1 MESFSDFLKNK
12 GYKTL
17 SEAPGD
23 VDNSEVEDTTD
34 YDMPSFDETPGDEDV
49 ADTEDYDTV
58 EELEPEQEQP
68 NPAKE
73 NKGDIVQARSE
84 KELYDTLIADE
95 VEIEDFSK
103 FKNREEITVYYKD
116 RMFNIKLEHPENNV
130 YRVQVPEDIKLFDTN
145 SFTGSID
152 KIKKKLLSLGI
163 EYDEGDISDLRLTN
177 NFKAKYKDKSFI
189 IQAVLATPKTYKIHI
204 PVTIVKLENPKI

>member
-49 ADTEDYDTV
+49 ADTEDYDTA
-58 EELEPEQEQP
+58 EEPEQEQEQP

-204 PVTIVKLENPKI
+204 PVTIVKL

>member
-34 YDMPSFDETPGDEDV
+34 YEMPSFDETPGDEDV

-58 EELEPEQEQP
+58 EEPEQEQP

-103 FKNREEITVYYKD
+103 FKNRAEITVYYKD

-189 IQAVLATPKTYKIHI
+189 IQAALATPKTYKIHI
-204 PVTIVKLENPKI
+204 PVTIVKL

>member
-23 VDNSEVEDTTD
+23 VDNSEVEDTTN

-58 EELEPEQEQP
+58 EEPEPEQEQP

-204 PVTIVKLENPKI
+204 PVTIVKL

>member
-23 VDNSEVEDTTD
+23 VDNSEVEDTTN

-58 EELEPEQEQP
+58 EEPEQEQP

-145 SFTGSID
+145 SFTGSIE

-204 PVTIVKLENPKI
+204 PVTIVKL

>member
-23 VDNSEVEDTTD
+23 VDNSEVEDTTN

-49 ADTEDYDTV
+49 ADAEDYDTV
-58 EELEPEQEQP
+58 EEPEQEQP

-204 PVTIVKLENPKI
+204 PVTIVKL

>member
-204 PVTIVKLENPKI
+204 PVTIVKL

>member
-34 YDMPSFDETPGDEDV
+34 YEMPSFDETPGDEDV

-58 EELEPEQEQP
+58 EEPEQEQP

-177 NFKAKYKDKSFI
+177 SFKAKYKDKSFI

-204 PVTIVKLENPKI
+204 PVTIVKL

>member
-23 VDNSEVEDTTD
+23 EDNSEVEDTTD
-34 YDMPSFDETPGDEDV
+34 YEMPSFDETPGDEDV
-49 ADTEDYDTV
+49 ADTEDYDTT
-58 EELEPEQEQP
+58 EEPEQEQP

-189 IQAVLATPKTYKIHI
+189 IQAALATPKTYKIHI
-204 PVTIVKLENPKI
+204 PVTIVKL

>member
-34 YDMPSFDETPGDEDV
+34 YEMPSFEETPGDEDV
-49 ADTEDYDTV
+49 TDTEDYDTV
-58 EELEPEQEQP
+58 EEPEQEQP

-163 EYDEGDISDLRLTN
+163 EYDEGDIS
-177 NFKAKYKDKSFI
+177 S
-189 IQAVLATPKTYKIHI
+189 
-204 PVTIVKLENPKI
+204 

>member
-1 MESFSDFLKNK
+1 MKSFSDFLKNK

-34 YDMPSFDETPGDEDV
+34 YEMPSFDETPGDEDV
-49 ADTEDYDTV
+49 ADTEDYDTA
-58 EELEPEQEQP
+58 EEPEQEQP

-204 PVTIVKLENPKI
+204 PVTIVKL

>member
-34 YDMPSFDETPGDEDV
+34 YEMPSFDETPGDEDV

-58 EELEPEQEQP
+58 EEPEPEQEQP

-152 KIKKKLLSLGI
+152 RIKKKLLSLGI

-189 IQAVLATPKTYKIHI
+189 IQAALATPKTYKIHI
-204 PVTIVKLENPKI
+204 PVTIVKL

>member
-23 VDNSEVEDTTD
+23 ENNTEVEDTTD
-34 YDMPSFDETPGDEDV
+34 YDMPSFDETPGDETVTDSN
-49 ADTEDYDTV
+49 EYDTP
-58 EELEPEQEQP
+58 EEPEQEQP

-152 KIKKKLLSLGI
+152 RIKKKLLSLGI
-163 EYDEGDISDLRLTN
+163 EFDEGDISDLRLTN

-204 PVTIVKLENPKI
+204 PVTIVKL

>member
-23 VDNSEVEDTTD
+23 VDNSEVEDTTN

-58 EELEPEQEQP
+58 EEPEQEQP

-163 EYDEGDISDLRLTN
+163 EYDESDISDLRLTN

-189 IQAVLATPKTYKIHI
+189 IQAALATPKTYKIHI
-204 PVTIVKLENPKI
+204 PVTIVKL

>member
-23 VDNSEVEDTTD
+23 VDNSEVEDTTN

-58 EELEPEQEQP
+58 EEPEQEQP

-84 KELYDTLIADE
+84 KELYDTLMADE

-189 IQAVLATPKTYKIHI
+189 IQAALATPKTYKIHI
-204 PVTIVKLENPKI
+204 PVTIVKL

>member
-23 VDNSEVEDTTD
+23 VDNSEVGDTAD

-58 EELEPEQEQP
+58 EEPEQEQP

-189 IQAVLATPKTYKIHI
+189 IQAALATPKTYKIHI
-204 PVTIVKLENPKI
+204 PVTIVKL

>member
-23 VDNSEVEDTTD
+23 ENNSEVEDTED
-34 YDMPSFDETPGDEDV
+34 YEMPSYDETPGDEDV
-49 ADTEDYDTV
+49 TDTEDYDTP
-58 EELEPEQEQP
+58 EELEQEQP

-95 VEIEDFSK
+95 VEIEDFNK

-130 YRVQVPEDIKLFDTN
+130 YRVQVPEDIKLFDSN
-145 SFTGSID
+145 SYTGTID
-152 KIKKKLLSLGI
+152 RIKKKLLGLGI
-163 EYDEGDISDLRLTN
+163 EFDEGDISDLRLTN

-189 IQAVLATPKTYKIHI
+189 IQAILATPKTYKIHI
-204 PVTIVKLENPKI
+204 PVTIVKL

>member
-58 EELEPEQEQP
+58 EEPEPEQEQP

-152 KIKKKLLSLGI
+152 KIKKKLLILGI

-189 IQAVLATPKTYKIHI
+189 IQDALATPKTYKIHI
-204 PVTIVKLENPKI
+204 PVTIVKL

>member
-1 MESFSDFLKNK
+1 MESFSDFLNNK

-23 VDNSEVEDTTD
+23 VDNLEVEDTTD
-34 YDMPSFDETPGDEDV
+34 YDMPSFEETPGDEDV
-49 ADTEDYDTV
+49 TDTEDYDTV
-58 EELEPEQEQP
+58 EEPEQEQP

-204 PVTIVKLENPKI
+204 PVTIVKL

>member
-49 ADTEDYDTV
+49 TDTEDYDTQ
-58 EELEPEQEQP
+58 EPEQEQP

-152 KIKKKLLSLGI
+152 RIKKKLLSLGI

-189 IQAVLATPKTYKIHI
+189 IQAILATPKTYKIHI
-204 PVTIVKLENPKI
+204 PVTIVKL

>member
-23 VDNSEVEDTTD
+23 IDNSEVEDTTN

-58 EELEPEQEQP
+58 EEPESEQEQP

-204 PVTIVKLENPKI
+204 PVTIVKL

>member
-23 VDNSEVEDTTD
+23 VDNSEVEDTTN
-34 YDMPSFDETPGDEDV
+34 YDMPSFDETPGDEDI

-58 EELEPEQEQP
+58 EEPELEQEQP

-177 NFKAKYKDKSFI
+177 NFKAKYRDKSFI
-189 IQAVLATPKTYKIHI
+189 IQAVLATPKTYRIHI
-204 PVTIVKLENPKI
+204 PVTIVKL

>member
-23 VDNSEVEDTTD
+23 IDNSEVEDTTN

-58 EELEPEQEQP
+58 EEPEQEQP

-163 EYDEGDISDLRLTN
+163 EYDESDISDLRLTN

-189 IQAVLATPKTYKIHI
+189 IQAALATPKTYKIHI
-204 PVTIVKLENPKI
+204 PVTIVKL

>member
-23 VDNSEVEDTTD
+23 VDNSEVEDTTN

-58 EELEPEQEQP
+58 EEPEQEQP

-189 IQAVLATPKTYKIHI
+189 IQAVLATPKTYNIHI
-204 PVTIVKLENPKI
+204 PVTIVKL

>member
-23 VDNSEVEDTTD
+23 VDNSEVEDTTN

-58 EELEPEQEQP
+58 EEPEPEQEQP

-189 IQAVLATPKTYKIHI
+189 IQAALATPKTYKIHI
-204 PVTIVKLENPKI
+204 PVTIVKL

>member
-1 MESFSDFLKNK
+1 MESFSDLLKNK

-34 YDMPSFDETPGDEDV
+34 YEMPSFDETPGDEDV
-49 ADTEDYDTV
+49 ADTEDYNTV
-58 EELEPEQEQP
+58 EEPEQEQP

-204 PVTIVKLENPKI
+204 PVTIVKL

>member
-23 VDNSEVEDTTD
+23 VDNSEVEDTTN

-58 EELEPEQEQP
+58 EEPEQEQP

-95 VEIEDFSK
+95 IEIEDFSK

-189 IQAVLATPKTYKIHI
+189 IQAALATPKTYKIHI
-204 PVTIVKLENPKI
+204 PVTIVKL

>member
-23 VDNSEVEDTTD
+23 EDVVDSEVEDTTD
-34 YDMPSFDETPGDEDV
+34 YDMPSYDEAPGDEDV
-49 ADTEDYDTV
+49 VDDEDYDTP
-58 EELEPEQEQP
+58 EEPEQEQP

-152 KIKKKLLSLGI
+152 RIKKKLLSLGI

-204 PVTIVKLENPKI
+204 PVTIVKL

>member
-23 VDNSEVEDTTD
+23 VDNSEVEDTTN
-34 YDMPSFDETPGDEDV
+34 YDMPSFDETSGDGDV

-58 EELEPEQEQP
+58 EEPEQEQP
-68 NPAKE
+68 NSAKE

-189 IQAVLATPKTYKIHI
+189 IQAALATPKTYKIHI
-204 PVTIVKLENPKI
+204 PVTIVKL

>member
-58 EELEPEQEQP
+58 EEPEQEQP

-163 EYDEGDISDLRLTN
+163 EYDESDISDLRLTN

-189 IQAVLATPKTYKIHI
+189 IQAALATPKTYKIHI
-204 PVTIVKLENPKI
+204 PVTIVKL

>member
-58 EELEPEQEQP
+58 EEPEPEQEQP

-189 IQAVLATPKTYKIHI
+189 IQAALATPKTYKIHI
-204 PVTIVKLENPKI
+204 PVTIVKL

>member
-23 VDNSEVEDTTD
+23 
-34 YDMPSFDETPGDEDV
+34 EDV
-49 ADTEDYDTV
+49 TDTEDYDTP
-58 EELEPEQEQP
+58 EEPEQEQP

-152 KIKKKLLSLGI
+152 RIKKKLLSLGI

-204 PVTIVKLENPKI
+204 PVTIVKL

>member
-34 YDMPSFDETPGDEDV
+34 YEMPSFDETPGDEDV
-49 ADTEDYDTV
+49 VDTEDYDTV
-58 EELEPEQEQP
+58 EEPEQEQP

-189 IQAVLATPKTYKIHI
+189 IQAALATPKTYKIHI
-204 PVTIVKLENPKI
+204 PVTIVKL

>member
-34 YDMPSFDETPGDEDV
+34 YEMPSFDETPGDEDV

-58 EELEPEQEQP
+58 EEPEQEQP

-163 EYDEGDISDLRLTN
+163 EYDESDISDLRLTN

-204 PVTIVKLENPKI
+204 PVTIVKL

>member
-58 EELEPEQEQP
+58 EEPEQEQP

-103 FKNREEITVYYKD
+103 FNNREEITVYYKD
-116 RMFNIKLEHPENNV
+116 RMFNIKLEHPESNV

-189 IQAVLATPKTYKIHI
+189 IQAALATPKTYKIHI
-204 PVTIVKLENPKI
+204 PVTIVKL

>member
-23 VDNSEVEDTTD
+23 VDNSEVEDTTN
-34 YDMPSFDETPGDEDV
+34 YDMPSFDEVPGDEDV

-58 EELEPEQEQP
+58 EEPEQEQP

-189 IQAVLATPKTYKIHI
+189 IQAALATPKTYKIHI
-204 PVTIVKLENPKI
+204 PVTIVKL

>member
-34 YDMPSFDETPGDEDV
+34 YEMPSFDETPGDEDV
-49 ADTEDYDTV
+49 TDTEDYDTV
-58 EELEPEQEQP
+58 EEPEPEQEQP

-189 IQAVLATPKTYKIHI
+189 IQAALATPKTYKIHI
-204 PVTIVKLENPKI
+204 PVTIVKL

>member
-58 EELEPEQEQP
+58 EEPEPEQEQP

-204 PVTIVKLENPKI
+204 PVTIVKL

>member
-23 VDNSEVEDTTD
+23 VDNSEVEDTID
-34 YDMPSFDETPGDEDV
+34 YEMPSFDETPGDEDV

-58 EELEPEQEQP
+58 EEPEPEQEQP

-95 VEIEDFSK
+95 VEIEDFNK
-103 FKNREEITVYYKD
+103 FKNREEIAVYYKD

-189 IQAVLATPKTYKIHI
+189 IQAALATPKTYKIHI
-204 PVTIVKLENPKI
+204 PVTIVKL